1 MAQHILMLNYKK
13 ELHKIQLPSGESKT
27 VTVGSK
33 WSDTVTFLNIETQI
47 PITWDGESCRIGNEL
62 LKPNNQLTKN
72 VSDHAMNFYLLEANE
87 WAIYDVASTYSLT
100 FGPNDYDEVKIE
112 NTTVD
117 FLFSRTQL
125 EGAYELKVFS
135 GQVYH
140 NFSLVTGSVMLE
152 PGDQLYV
159 DGVLIKIGKDELQ
172 FLADKNRVT
181 TKLARLME
189 KANEFGKEY
198 PDYHRSPRIIYREPE
213 EKLVIA
219 NPSSKPSKPSE
230 QLDA

>member
-1 MAQHILMLNYKK
+1 MAQHILMIDYKK

-62 LKPNNQLTKN
+62 LKPNNQVTKN

-140 NFSLVTGSVMLE
+140 NYSLVTGSVH
-152 PGDQLYV
+152 
-159 DGVLIKIGKDELQ
+159 
-172 FLADKNRVT
+172 A
-181 TKLARLME
+181 
-189 KANEFGKEY
+189 
-198 PDYHRSPRIIYREPE
+198 
-213 EKLVIA
+213 
-219 NPSSKPSKPSE
+219 
-230 QLDA
+230 